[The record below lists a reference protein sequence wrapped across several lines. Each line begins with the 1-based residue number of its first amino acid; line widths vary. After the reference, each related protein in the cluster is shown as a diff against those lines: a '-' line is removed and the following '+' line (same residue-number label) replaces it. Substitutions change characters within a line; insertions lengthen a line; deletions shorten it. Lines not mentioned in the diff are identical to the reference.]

1 MKEKIE
7 KIAREKGYTLV
18 KVLDEPY
25 RVVGI
30 CESVTGKKI
39 GLHTREMYNIQIV
52 IMKDTGRMAIIENGP
67 MHRAIKEIY

>member
-7 KIAREKGYTLV
+7 KIAREKGYNLI

-39 GLHTREMYNIQIV
+39 GLRTREMYNIQIV
-52 IMKDTGRMAIIENGP
+52 IMKDTRRMAIIESGP